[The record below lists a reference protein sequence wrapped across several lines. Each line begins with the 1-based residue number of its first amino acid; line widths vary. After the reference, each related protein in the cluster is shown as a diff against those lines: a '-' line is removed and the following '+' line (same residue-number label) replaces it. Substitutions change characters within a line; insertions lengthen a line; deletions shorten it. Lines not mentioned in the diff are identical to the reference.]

1 MEEEEVGGAPTA
13 NTQAAPPPCPSPV
26 GRGVITEIPQGFSEL
41 AVTDR
46 RGVRGRTRKSPIK
59 DESWK
64 IKRIKQKTLASILA
78 YEGIPFKSKS
88 V

>member
-1 MEEEEVGGAPTA
+1 VEEEEVGGAPTA

-46 RGVRGRTRKSPIK
+46 RGVRGK
-59 DESWK
+59 DE
-64 IKRIKQKTLASILA
+64 
-78 YEGIPFKSKS
+78 EIPHKG
-88 V
+88 